1 MLWKGG
7 AQDMSAIK
15 YKRAYCASVREYF
28 GKFIGYWERRLEAI
42 EERLAREAWED
53 RASELARRQS
63 EAVERGEHLETPIGE
78 LLDPESVKQAARIRA
93 YEALEK
99 EMATERRMRGLPS
112 FEKWAKVVGVNPST
126 VSRWRELHPEF
137 DEACRDCDRIQVDIL
152 RDGGLSGIYAGR
164 TATFLIKL
172 AEEREAARSG
182 SSEMRF
188 EDFEDA

>member
-1 MLWKGG
+1 
-7 AQDMSAIK
+7 MSVVK

-28 GKFIGYWERRLEAI
+28 GKFIGYWERRMEQACADI
-42 EERLAREAWED
+42 HGDSAEDERARVMAY
-53 RASELARRQS
+53 QS
-63 EAVERGEHLETPIGE
+63 
-78 LLDPESVKQAARIRA
+78 LLD
-93 YEALEK
+93 
-99 EMATERRMRGLPS
+99 EMSAEQRLRGLPS

-182 SSEMRF
+182 SSELRF
-188 EDFEDA
+188 EDFED